1 LPSGFRDEHALHPD
15 AAPDLYDSEG
25 RLLSRILEFVL
36 GGANVDFSEYK
47 KTTVLRRIARR
58 MQNAGMRNLVDY
70 LEEIERNP
78 AEARAL
84 ANDLLIVV
92 TEFFRDP
99 GVWEL
104 IAEKVLPD
112 LLTDPAEDRPIRIW
126 VPAVATGQEAYSIA
140 MLLREAADQ
149 MGREPRVQI
158 FATDVNPLALEK
170 AAAGLYTEQEMANVS
185 PARRE
190 AFFAQNEDGLWQV
203 GPEIR
208 NWIVFAPHNMLRDP
222 PFINTD
228 LISCRNALIYLET
241 SAQQKALSLFQF
253 SLAAHG
259 FLLLGPSESI
269 GEDHSRFI
277 TLDSKW
283 RLFRKR
289 QLDRREAGM
298 VSDLISTNRWA
309 PEHRPSRRPHALA
322 ARAVPTPPRCNRC
335 STSTR
340 PPGC

>member
-1 LPSGFRDEHALHPD
+1 MTG
-15 AAPDLYDSEG
+15 EG

-241 SAQQKALSLFQF
+241 
-253 SLAAHG
+253 
-259 FLLLGPSESI
+259 
-269 GEDHSRFI
+269 
-277 TLDSKW
+277 
-283 RLFRKR
+283 
-289 QLDRREAGM
+289 RR
-298 VSDLISTNRWA
+298 
-309 PEHRPSRRPHALA
+309 SRR
-322 ARAVPTPPRCNRC
+322 RCRC
-335 STSTR
+335 SSSASPPMASCCSGRANPSARITAASSRSTR
-340 PPGC
+340 NGGCSASASSTGARPAWSAT